1 MCNLQL
7 WQIKLYHPLHARF
20 HEAYSLFAMAV
31 SYTSKMFVKSIPG
44 FQAVV
49 EEVLGIVVE
58 PQPEANIIKLFTA
71 VS

>member
-1 MCNLQL
+1 
-7 WQIKLYHPLHARF
+7 
-20 HEAYSLFAMAV
+20 MAV

-58 PQPEANIIKLFTA
+58 PQPEANVINLFTA
-71 VS
+71 ES